1 METISDLIEEKLSRL
16 PTTSGVYIMK
26 NSQAKIIYVG
36 KAINLRNRV
45 RSYFRNLDKHLP
57 KVRALV
63 THIVDFEYIVTNNEL
78 EALILECNLI
88 KKHRPKYNIN
98 LKDDKSYPYI
108 KLTLTEDYPRI
119 YATRRVIKD
128 GSKYFGPYANVTAMH
143 TMIKLLKDMF
153 PLRSCHRLG
162 SRPCLQYHIKKCLA
176 PCVGKVSKENYSLM
190 INDVTLFLEGRTEK
204 LVKELKTRMLGA
216 SANLEFETAALL
228 RDQLKAVTIMQEQQK
243 AVTDSGDQDIIGF
256 AQNETLAIIQIF
268 FVRSGKL
275 VGRDHFII
283 QKNFE
288 ETMED
293 IVTSFIKQY
302 YNDSSFVPKE
312 ILLPCATTETD
323 LLEEWLSSLK
333 KKTVKILV
341 PKRQAK
347 KDFVNLAIENAEN
360 LLREHTKHINEQTAK
375 EKRAVL
381 ELQQA
386 LGITDY
392 IHRMDCFD
400 ISHTQGSETVASM
413 VVFRDGKSSK
423 KDYRKYKL
431 KTVEGKPDDFMSMRE
446 VVLRRYSKYE
456 NLPDLVIID
465 GGKGQLSSAL
475 EVIRGLGLNELKVIG
490 LAKQFEHIFTENASE
505 PIILKKDSPA
515 LFLIQNI
522 RDEAHRFAITYHRKL
537 RSKRNMTSILDHI
550 EGIGEKRKQAL
561 WQTFKTLDKIK
572 NATVQELMQCATIN
586 SSVAEKVHAF
596 FHKESTEQTHL

>member
-490 LAKQFEHIFTENASE
+490 LAKQFEHIFIENASE

-596 FHKESTEQTHL
+596 FHKEHNSR

>member
-360 LLREHTKHINEQTAK
+360 FLREHTKHINEQTAK

-490 LAKQFEHIFTENASE
+490 LAKQFEHIFIENASE

-596 FHKESTEQTHL
+596 FHKEHNSR

>member
-243 AVTDSGDQDIIGF
+243 AATDSGDQDIIGF

-596 FHKESTEQTHL
+596 FHKEHNSR